1 MPRSTTRPAS
11 AERLAQHLFNGLGDP
26 VLAAE
31 IEAWLVASPRFRS
44 FADANRDKI
53 RKKLRTAGDDAARG
67 DVRAELEVAR
77 ELLEDRRIE
86 LAFEPRGSVGGGPD
100 FALTY
105 RDHHAFD
112 LEVTRPRRD
121 LDEHVVGGTLLVK
134 LRQLPPGVPNVVV
147 IVGRADQGF
156 PVDIG
161 AAVRGIRARAD
172 AKDEAYFTRRAFEG
186 TRQFYDRFLRL
197 GAVVVWNRSAADRA
211 ATAWRNPSVR
221 IPVPERAL
229 AAAVSCLEG
238 SG

>member
-172 AKDEAYFTRRAFEG
+172 GKDEAYFTRRAFEG

-197 GAVVVWNRSAADRA
+197 GAVVVWDRSGAGRA
-211 ATAWRNPSVR
+211 ATAWRNPSAR

-229 AAAVSCLEG
+229 AAVVSRLEG
-238 SG
+238 SA